1 MNVNN
6 SYTRGTVFSIYNL
19 ADDLGRGFGP
29 FIIGSFLIYFF
40 GRNMAFNIANGF
52 WLICGVFILMM
63 VKTFPSEN
71 NKERNVISGEVKQL
85 DAIAIIEDKSPPL
98 ILSTHPGNNGKYPSL
113 ELNQFKIMIDDK
125 LSGFD
130 PNESSFDLLL
140 DNVPLIYTYQ
150 PKLKIIS
157 FDLRRP
163 LSIGNHTMQIIIRDQ
178 AGNKTNKS
186 IGFSVY

>member
-1 MNVNN
+1 M
-6 SYTRGTVFSIYNL
+6 
-19 ADDLGRGFGP
+19 
-29 FIIGSFLIYFF
+29 
-40 GRNMAFNIANGF
+40 
-52 WLICGVFILMM
+52 
-63 VKTFPSEN
+63 
-71 NKERNVISGEVKQL
+71 KQL

-157 FDLRRP
+157 FDLRCIKD
-163 LSIGNHTMQIIIRDQ
+163 SINMKRFDI
-178 AGNKTNKS
+178 KS
-186 IGFSVY
+186 INKHNLYRIIWDSCTYICCYCVLLPSSGNIDFCYILQH